1 MVSKKRKA
9 DGPTEKFYAVR
20 FGKSPGVYGTWA
32 ECQAQIVGFSGAKC
46 TSRAHPLPPPA
57 PFDACEADRH
67 LKDKSFLNF
76 DDAEAFV
83 AGENP
88 STATDGTKQEKF
100 YAVAI
105 GRDPGIYTDWD
116 VAAEAIKGW
125 KGPKYKKFDTR
136 AEAVEYIRTYG
147 NEAGQLSIKDES
159 IEPPAKKSRRSAANS
174 SKTGTLHIYT
184 DGSSLSNGR
193 TDAVAGVGVFFGAG
207 DPRYVHPK
215 ICGRLCILEL
225 MMRYSN
231 ISERLEGELQTN
243 QRAELTAILRA
254 LEQVSDD
261 QDVRIFSDSN
271 YSINCVTKWYINWEK
286 NGWKTQGKV
295 VKNKDLVELIRAKI
309 RDRDALGTNT
319 LFQWIKGHANDAG
332 NVAADQ
338 LAVLGARS

>member
-32 ECQAQIVGFSGAKC
+32 ECQAQIVGFSGAKY
-46 TSRAHPLPPPA
+46 
-57 PFDACEADRH
+57 
-67 LKDKSFLNF
+67 KSFLNF

-207 DPRYVHPK
+207 DPR
-215 ICGRLCILEL
+215 
-225 MMRYSN
+225 N

>member
-20 FGKSPGVYGTWA
+20 YGRSPGVYGTWA
-32 ECQAQIVGFSGAKC
+32 ECQAQTAGFAGAKC
-46 TSRAHPLPPPA
+46 NT
-57 PFDACEADRH
+57 E
-67 LKDKSFLNF
+67 DKSFFNF

-147 NEAGQLSIKDES
+147 NEAGQLSIQDED
-159 IEPPAKKSRRSAANS
+159 IEPPPRKA
-174 SKTGTLHIYT
+174 
-184 DGSSLSNGR
+184 SSLLPAAR
-193 TDAVAGVGVFFGAG
+193 TTALCKSGLMGAVCQMDALAPPLASVCTLAPVTLGISIRNPWHFA
-207 DPRYVHPK
+207 
-215 ICGRLCILEL
+215 RLEKLTMSC
-225 MMRYSN
+225 RN
-231 ISERLEGELQTN
+231 VSERLEGDLQTN

-261 QDVRIFSDSN
+261 QDVRILTDSK
-271 YSINCVTKWYINWEK
+271 YSINCVTEWYVKWEK
-286 NGWKTQGKV
+286 NGWKTQNKE
-295 VKNKDLVELIRAKI
+295 VKNRDLIELVREKI
-309 RDRDALGTNT
+309 DDRDSLGTDT
-319 LFQWIKGHANDAG
+319 LFQWVKGHANDPG

>member
-32 ECQAQIVGFSGAKC
+32 ECQAQIVGFSGAKY
-46 TSRAHPLPPPA
+46 
-57 PFDACEADRH
+57 
-67 LKDKSFLNF
+67 KSFLNF

-88 STATDGTKQEKF
+88 STATDGTRQEKF

-193 TDAVAGVGVFFGAG
+193 ADAVAGVGVFFGAG
-207 DPRYVHPK
+207 DPR
-215 ICGRLCILEL
+215 
-225 MMRYSN
+225 N

-261 QDVRIFSDSN
+261 QDIRIFSDSN